1 MHNFDSMGS
10 LFRRMRSS
18 ASVDPIRDWLMLLTL
33 AMIAFVGI
41 VVWNVWAFDTV
52 AGGGTIGAPTIK
64 APVAF
69 NPAALDTIRT
79 IFVNRAAEEA
89 KYMIGVYSF
98 TDPSL

>member
-1 MHNFDSMGS
+1 
-10 LFRRMRSS
+10 MRSG

-33 AMIAFVGI
+33 ALIAFVGI

-64 APVAF
+64 APAAF
-69 NPAALDTIRT
+69 NPAALESIRT
-79 IFVNRAAEEA
+79 IFANRAAEES
-89 KYMIGVYSF
+89 KYMTGMYSF